1 MDVIHKIC
9 QVDGCE
15 TIPNYNDRGEAKGRF
30 CALHKEIGMVNVI
43 SDTCKMDGC
52 DIIPAYNVCGE
63 KKGRFCA
70 LHKEIGMVNVVSDT
84 CKMDGC
90 SKRPKYNVRG
100 ETKGRFCVHHKEPHM
115 VDVRSRSCELDGC
128 ETRPF
133 YNVRGE
139 TKGRFC
145 ALHKMSE
152 MLDVVSKRCQQD
164 GCDTIPSYNYRGET
178 KGRFCTLHKE
188 IGMVNVVSNKC
199 MKDGCE
205 KQPTY
210 NIRGN
215 KKGLFCVHHKE
226 PHMVNVKDRHCEE
239 KSCFTQAWYAPLG
252 QKPSHC
258 AQHKEKGM
266 IRYPTRKCTQCKELG
281 THEAHGMRYCPDHA
295 PHDADNLGLHPC
307 SLCGLEDILLEGK
320 CETCRPDIVQQHQH
334 AKENRIRDL
343 LTVAGIPFVH
353 DKTLESTQCGR
364 ERPDFQ
370 IDCGTHFLY
379 VEVDEHQHRSYAC
392 ECEQTRMV
400 NLVHVRGMPVK
411 WIRYNPDTYEPV
423 RGQRVWTRE
432 QREKKLMEY
441 IHYAMK
447 HTPQE
452 DGCMSHVL
460 YLFYDEYD
468 TKKQEWLRLL

>member
-1 MDVIHKIC
+1 MGKCHCGKQACFNI
-9 QVDGCE
+9 
-15 TIPNYNDRGEAKGRF
+15 RGETKGLF
-30 CALHKEIGMVNVI
+30 CALHKTSEMI
-43 SDTCKMDGC
+43 D
-52 DIIPAYNVCGE
+52 
-63 KKGRFCA
+63 
-70 LHKEIGMVNVVSDT
+70 VVSKT
-84 CKMDGC
+84 CDMNGC
-90 SKRPKYNVRG
+90 EKQPSYNVRG
-100 ETKGRFCVHHKEPHM
+100 ETR
-115 VDVRSRSCELDGC
+115 
-128 ETRPF
+128 
-133 YNVRGE
+133 
-139 TKGRFC
+139 GRFC
-145 ALHKMSE
+145 ALHKMPE
-152 MLDVVSKRCQQD
+152 MVNVKDKTCEVD
-164 GCDTIPSYNYRGET
+164 GCETLSTYNVRGET
-178 KGRFCTLHKE
+178 KGRFCTLHKMPEMVDVKSKTCE
-188 IGMVNVVSNKC
+188 INGCETRPTYNLRGEIKARFCVLHKTPGMVDVKNKRC
-199 MKDGCE
+199 EVDGCE
-205 KQPTY
+205 TIPNYNVRGETKGRFCTLHKTPGMVDVKHKRCEVDGCKTQPAY
-210 NIRGN
+210 NLRGEI
-215 KKGLFCVHHKE
+215 KGRFCVLHKTPE
-226 PHMVNVKDRHCEE
+226 MIDVKSKTCN
-239 KSCFTQAWYAPLG
+239 KSPCSTTALYGLLG
-252 QKPSHC
+252 QQKTHC